1 MEKPTHKIIKIEKNF
16 YYGIGDKMNK
26 KLTLIVCASLFLVSA
41 GAMVYATT
49 SSEQDEKQQV
59 AYPPTKVALATVQS
73 SKLPNNMQG
82 VGELEA
88 ARQVYLAAE
97 TNGRI
102 ATINFESGQVVKT
115 GQGLVKLNDEPEQAE
130 LLRLQAQ
137 LTNAEKLYSRTR
149 QLYSKNVAAAA
160 QLDSTL
166 SERDMIAASI
176 REVKARIAQKTIKA
190 PFDGIVGIRLV
201 HEGQYL
207 NAGER
212 VASLVDASHLK
223 LNFSLDEQVAPK
235 ISTKQ
240 PIRIEVDA
248 YPDRVFTGS
257 INAIDPLIGSSRT
270 VQVQAVLPNKDN
282 QLKAGMF
289 ARVQVTSPNSPSVLT
304 VPETAVT
311 YTAYGDTVFV
321 AQFDNQKNLIA
332 KRVSVKVGL
341 RYNNMIEIKE
351 GLSLGDQVVSSGQIK
366 LSDGMTIEPIELDTL
381 TLAQSISTKP

>member
-1 MEKPTHKIIKIEKNF
+1 
-16 YYGIGDKMNK
+16 MNK
-26 KLTLIVCASLFLVSA
+26 KTTLSLCISLLLLSA
-41 GAMVYATT
+41 GVMVYATNTT
-49 SSEQDEKQQV
+49 SNKDEKQQV
-59 AYPPTKVALATVQS
+59 TYPPTKVALAIVQTS
-73 SKLPNNMQG
+73 ELPNNMQG

-97 TNGRI
+97 TSGRI
-102 ATINFESGQVVKT
+102 AMINFESGQIVKE
-115 GQGLVKLNDEPEQAE
+115 GQVLAKLNDEPEQAE

-137 LTNAEKLYSRTR
+137 LINAEKLYSRTR

-190 PFDGIVGIRLV
+190 PFDGIVGIKQV

-223 LNFSLDEQVAPK
+223 LNFSLDEQVAPQ
-235 ISTKQ
+235 ISIKQ
-240 PIRIEVDA
+240 PINIEVDA
-248 YPDRVFTGS
+248 YPNIVFSGK
-257 INAIDPLIGSSRT
+257 INAIDPLIGPSRT
-270 VQVQAVLPNKDN
+270 VQIQAVLPNKNN

-321 AQFDNQKNLIA
+321 AQSDNQKNLIA

-341 RYNNMIEIKE
+341 RYNGLIEIKE
-351 GLSLGDQVVSSGQIK
+351 GLSLGDHVVSSGQIK
-366 LSDGMTIEPIELDTL
+366 LSDGIAIEPIEQDTL
-381 TLAQSISTKP
+381 TLAQSVSAKP

>member
-1 MEKPTHKIIKIEKNF
+1 
-16 YYGIGDKMNK
+16 MNR
-26 KLTLIVCASLFLVSA
+26 KLTFTLCALLFLLSV
-41 GAMVYATT
+41 GTMVYAT
-49 SSEQDEKQQV
+49 SSSDNGDTQQ
-59 AYPPTKVALATVQS
+59 ATYPPTKVALATVQS
-73 SKLPNNMQG
+73 SKLPNTMQG

-88 ARQVYLAAE
+88 AQQIYLAAE

-102 ATINFESGQVVKT
+102 ATINFESGQIVKA
-115 GQGLVKLNDEPEQAE
+115 GQVLVKLNDEPEQAE

-137 LTNAEKLYSRTR
+137 LVNADKLYSRTR

-166 SERDMIAASI
+166 SERDMIVASI

-190 PFDGIVGIRLV
+190 PFDGIVGIKQV

-207 NAGER
+207 TAGEH

-223 LNFSLDEQVAPK
+223 LNFSLDEQTAPK
-235 ISTKQ
+235 LTPKQ
-240 PIRIEVDA
+240 PINIKVDA
-248 YPDRVFTGS
+248 YPDRVFTGK

-270 VQVQAVLPNKDN
+270 VQVQAVLPNENN

-289 ARVQVTSPNSPSVLT
+289 ARVQVISPDSPHVLT
-304 VPETAVT
+304 IPETAVT

-321 AQFDNQKNLIA
+321 AQSDNQKNLIA

-341 RYNNMIEIKE
+341 RYNGLVEIKE
-351 GLSLGDQVVSSGQIK
+351 GVALGDSVVSSGQIK
-366 LSDGMTIEPIELDTL
+366 LSDGVFIEPIEQDTL
-381 TLAQSISTKP
+381 TLTKSSTTKP